1 MIYYINLVNITYPF
15 FVAMASESTLG
26 VIVTAWCMNIAVV
39 DEVTTDHH
47 FHLYHIELCLSF
59 ISQTLFL
66 ENVHGKN

>member
-1 MIYYINLVNITYPF
+1 MT
-15 FVAMASESTLG
+15 SESTLG
-26 VIVTAWCMNIAVV
+26 VIVTARGMNIAVV